1 MGTSDLPQQ
10 VLTRM
15 TGGAPQPLRWADL
28 AWPEVGAVFDA
39 NPSDVGLVPV
49 GATEQH
55 GPHLPS
61 GTDTIL
67 ASAICDEVSVR
78 THALVLP
85 AIALG
90 CSYGHG
96 RHLPSTLSM
105 TPEGLASVVRQTIQW
120 ASLSGLRRFLVV
132 NAHFGNHA
140 SLMVATDHL
149 RLERP
154 DLRVG
159 VVGWWSADPEVAAET
174 AIDGDDIHANRSETS
189 LMLAVAPELVN
200 LDRLRSSDDPDRTT
214 GLVFRYTAT
223 SLSTNGVTGRPSEAS
238 PELGRRLFDKT
249 VAAIADMVER
259 GRREEPPLVDHIP
272 ASAPAPVA
280 PSSGCDSPTAIY
292 EANG

>member
-1 MGTSDLPQQ
+1 MNGQIS
-10 VLTRM
+10 
-15 TGGAPQPLRWADL
+15 QPLRWADL

-39 NPSDVGLVPV
+39 NPSDVGLLPV

-67 ASAICDEVSVR
+67 ATAICEAVSVR
-78 THALVLP
+78 TQAMVLP
-85 AIALG
+85 PIALG

-96 RHLPSTLSM
+96 RHLPSTLSL
-105 TPEGLASVVRQTIQW
+105 TPEGLAAVVRQTIEW
-120 ASLSGLRRFLVV
+120 ASLSGLRRFLIV

-174 AIDGDDIHANRSETS
+174 AADGDDIHANRTETS
-189 LMLAVAPELVN
+189 LMLAVAPELVSME
-200 LDRLRSSDDPDRTT
+200 RLPSSDDPDRTT
-214 GLVFRYTAT
+214 DLVFRYTAT

-238 PELGRRLFDKT
+238 RDLGRRLMDRT
-249 VAAIADMVER
+249 VLAIAAMVER
-259 GRREEPPLVDHIP
+259 GRAEEPPLVDHIP
-272 ASAPAPVA
+272 TIA
-280 PSSGCDSPTAIY
+280 PSLRGNEPMIAP
-292 EANG
+292 EANR